1 MHKEVTMS
9 VYAYLILA
17 FVGGGILSL
26 IAQVL
31 IDLTMLTPAR
41 ILVAYVSAGVL
52 LYAVGVYEP
61 LFEIF
66 GAGVSTPLIGFGAA
80 IGRGVRTAVDES
92 GLLGAFSG
100 GLTATAAGITV
111 ALFSGLVTSVIS
123 KGRSKRM

>member
-1 MHKEVTMS
+1 MS
-9 VYAYLILA
+9 VYAYLVLA

-26 IAQVL
+26 VAQLL
-31 IDLTMLTPAR
+31 IDLTKLTPAR
-41 ILVAYVSAGVL
+41 ILVAYVCLGVL
-52 LYAVGVYEP
+52 AYATGIYEP

-80 IGRGVRTAVDES
+80 IGRGVKEAVNES
-92 GLLGAFSG
+92 GILGAFSG

-111 ALFSGLVTSVIS
+111 ALFSGLVASLIS